1 MSSTTAQKPVPVR
14 KNTLDP
20 ETVVKLDKALGER
33 PDKSDLVDRN
43 ILKDDKIAPALQA
56 AREQLQRSQLQDKLD
71 HALQN
76 RPKPAELVKEGI
88 LQDDEVP
95 PA

>member
-1 MSSTTAQKPVPVR
+1 MSQERPTPAR

-20 ETVVKLDKALGER
+20 DTVHKIDKALEHR
-33 PDKSDLVDRN
+33 PEKSDLIERN

-56 AREQLQRSQLQDKLD
+56 AREQLQRSQLEDKLD

-76 RPKPAELVKEGI
+76 RPTPDELIKDGI
-88 LQDDEVP
+88 LYDRG
-95 PA
+95 